1 MAPPGTMPPAADFVP
16 APAGLRRLTVPQ
28 YLNSVRDL
36 LGDAVMTALD
46 PEVVAVL
53 PLSGFASI
61 GAARLSIS
69 RPATEHFETVALDLG
84 KKAMA
89 NVGGRAALVGC
100 NPAGVTD
107 DTCTRTF
114 LKKLG
119 RKAWRRPLTDEEV
132 GPYVAAVNMI
142 QKSANDFYRGLEYGI
157 AGLLQSPNFL
167 YRVEL
172 GSADPTKQGRLIF
185 NDFELATRLSY
196 FLWNTTPDDQ
206 LLDAAEMQ
214 QLTKGTGFA
223 TQVQRLLDSPRSVAA
238 TQEFFTEYY
247 RLAETDKLPADPT
260 LFPLKTQTIGAAMRE
275 ETLRFLTDIAL
286 TRKADY
292 RDIFD
297 SRNTFVNAELAKL
310 YGLPPGGPNFAPV
323 TLPDTG
329 MRLGYLGQG
338 SFLALNAHPNVT
350 SPTHR
355 GKFIMEMIL
364 CADIPP
370 PPDNVPPLP
379 DDAAGTAPKTMRQ
392 KLETHRMNEPC
403 KTCHA
408 AMDPMGLA
416 FENFDPIAVF
426 RTMDAG
432 QTIDAS
438 GDIYIGTKNVTFSG
452 PKELAAALRTHPDV
466 SACVAKNLFRYALGH
481 VENDGEAPAIN
492 DLSKGFE
499 TSGFKYRALVDG
511 IVKSAAFVYAA
522 PAP

>member
-1 MAPPGTMPPAADFVP
+1 MGNNFSPEQ
-16 APAGLRRLTVPQ
+16 AGLRRLTVPQ
-28 YLNSVRDL
+28 YQNSLKDL
-36 LGDAVMTALD
+36 FGDTTTYTTVFEEDT
-46 PEVVAVL
+46 E
-53 PLSGFASI
+53 LSGFASI
-61 GAARLSIS
+61 GAARVGLS
-69 RPATEHFETVALDLG
+69 PAITEQFEATSYQVA
-84 KKAMA
+84 K
-89 NVGGRAALVGC
+89 NVLSDTTRRAALVGC
-100 NPAGVTD
+100 SPTGATD
-107 DTCTRTF
+107 DIPVRPPSST
-114 LKKLG
+114 KIG
-119 RKAWRRPLTDEEV
+119 RRAWRRPMTAEEV
-132 GPYVAAVNMI
+132 TRYVGVAKNAQTVL
-142 QKSANDFYRGLEYGI
+142 KTFFGGLEYGL
-157 AGLLQSPNFL
+157 AGLLQSPHFL

-172 GSADPTKQGRLIF
+172 GLPDPKNANRVVF
-185 NDFELATRLSY
+185 NDNELATRLSY

-247 RLAETDKLPADPT
+247 RLAEMDKLPADPT

-310 YGLPPGGPNFAPV
+310 YGLPAGGANFAPV

-364 CADIPP
+364 CQSIPP

-379 DDAAGTAPKTMRQ
+379 ETMLEPLPRRCGRSWRCTAP
-392 KLETHRMNEPC
+392 
-403 KTCHA
+403 
-408 AMDPMGLA
+408 
-416 FENFDPIAVF
+416 
-426 RTMDAG
+426 
-432 QTIDAS
+432 S
-438 GDIYIGTKNVTFSG
+438 S
-452 PKELAAALRTHPDV
+452 
-466 SACVAKNLFRYALGH
+466 
-481 VENDGEAPAIN
+481 PA
-492 DLSKGFE
+492 
-499 TSGFKYRALVDG
+499 R
-511 IVKSAAFVYAA
+511 
-522 PAP
+522 PATR